1 MRCLTGL
8 LLVFHNKRSTH
19 EVAWLPERDSPDD
32 SACSVPPRILLTELC
47 SSGLRFYE
55 ILDVSMFFLCS
66 RWSLVLHLHSLLYI
80 VPDFRVG
87 LQLPSCLLL
96 SNLSSLTTVF
106 IQYLLFLIFSV
117 LDYHFGCAFLLNY
130 FGHHRHHHQ
139 HHHQQHHHHQHH
151 HHHNHHHQH
160 HHHHHRHH
168 HHHHDHYHII
178 IITTTIIIII
188 KTMKSSSSSKLF
200 STRMDKHVKDM
211 LKIYKTPRITSKA
224 RINVTRLFG
233 IIFCRR
239 LALISSES

>member
-1 MRCLTGL
+1 MFLRTTILWDFRCFN
-8 LLVFHNKRSTH
+8 VF
-19 EVAWLPERDSPDD
+19 
-32 SACSVPPRILLTELC
+32 
-47 SSGLRFYE
+47 
-55 ILDVSMFFLCS
+55 
-66 RWSLVLHLHSLLYI
+66 SLLKMKPSLALAFCVVYSAGC
-80 VPDFRVG
+80 RVG

-130 FGHHRHHHQ
+130 SGHHRHHH
-139 HHHQQHHHHQHH
+139 HHLQHHHHQHH
-151 HHHNHHHQH
+151 HHHHHHQH

-168 HHHHDHYHII
+168 HHHHDHNHII

-200 STRMDKHVKDM
+200 STRMDYINM
-211 LKIYKTPRITSKA
+211 LKIYETPRITSKA

-233 IIFCRR
+233 IM
-239 LALISSES
+239 SGD